1 MNLCGIES
9 WSVGHGH
16 LEHRLLLFIVESAF
30 GFFAGS
36 VYVEA
41 AAIDGD
47 PLHFQRLLWL
57 LVEHLKGLNWLVDYC
72 VE

>member
-9 WSVGHGH
+9 WSIGHGH

-30 GFFAGS
+30 GFFARS

-47 PLHFQRLLWL
+47 PLHF
-57 LVEHLKGLNWLVDYC
+57 
-72 VE
+72 

>member
-9 WSVGHGH
+9 WSIGHGH

-36 VYVEA
+36 VDVEV
-41 AAIDGD
+41 AAINEYTLD
-47 PLHFQRLLWL
+47 F
-57 LVEHLKGLNWLVDYC
+57 
-72 VE
+72 